1 MENNLIENRKAIP
14 VIGMV
19 SSGKSTFLNSLLG
32 IDVLEAKDNITTK
45 FVCIIRYNSKLQSPK
60 FYHVILKENQN
71 SNDYNYYKEGEEA
84 EGLENIKKMI
94 SSINSN
100 NKESDSE
107 PNYINLFY
115 VLETPIQNI
124 ENKDFLSKYDFY
136 DIPGLN
142 EFIKEQKTQSGN
154 ILNENE
160 EEKKEDNE
168 ENDEED
174 DEEKTQNLSEAPTG
188 NTIKVNKG
196 FDDDIN
202 DTPKEDMKY
211 IRGLFQYF
219 KNKIDFGI
227 LVIDTEKHYKPQN
240 IQIIEELHKI
250 IEMKFENFLFVLNK
264 IDKAEDREETIFLC
278 RSFFINHI
286 DTNIFNL
293 ENNVFVAIDSL
304 QLKNEFLLKNDFEC
318 YFKYYFNKYYEKY
331 VNIKTPTPN
340 STLKEEEKIGA
351 CSFIDFLN
359 DKMTENIKEDPRE
372 YLENLAQNVSKK
384 ELKIVEEI
392 YEKIKNAQNQQ
403 IDFGIDLNQEEN
415 EEEEEEHDSII
426 SLKAFYEIFKKKI
439 MIPEYS
445 EGVKQILNFFNDFS
459 NQNNDTPGIENNIK
473 KVTEEEEAISKF
485 RLIFEGLK
493 KYEITNGE
501 KENIIELLG
510 LDLKRLEKIIYNK
523 RRIYIP
529 FIGISSAGKSTILN
543 CIVGH
548 YIFPESKVECT
559 TRGIIVK
566 HSFDGKTELYETDI
580 DPSCDYYIF
589 KERDLKPICAQYNVV
604 NYLRSL
610 NNVYS
615 NNQKKHFF
623 ILKTPIKLFDILGL
637 SNDLKERISFIDLP
651 GGDTDKNAMN
661 QYVGGGEE
669 TVYQKLIHIS
679 TSFCFVNKGRSIHL
693 NENAGLLNRLYKK
706 SKMYNKDHS
715 SNSHIL
721 TEQEFLKNCLFIIND
736 FGDLSKEEKD
746 ISKIQNE
753 ISKILYPNQQNKE
766 MNNYINATIFNA
778 KKYSSFL
785 EISKNYTDL
794 NYLFYSLFLEY
805 NKIQKDRMKLKF
817 HKDSNFVKFC
827 LTKIKER
834 ISQTLT
840 IDDKCKCDDEFF
852 NKVNLILNMYETN
865 LGNKIEKKDNICKR
879 KIANILFYF
888 KNNLKQIKF
897 YEESNCEQ
905 FFSFIH
911 NQILNSDI
919 LLKRKYFEYLS
930 ESFKYLD
937 KFFNQ
942 DFSEKKII
950 KSEDLNRLKNDV
962 QRIFEDIFN
971 KYKFEDL
978 FLITKTKIVDYLNNK
993 KKKSK
998 ELMLEYNNNVNKA
1011 VESFTPEIQIELDNF
1026 KKKLEKMI
1034 LNLNDEIEAQ
1044 KKYIKEILQKSVE
1057 NYNKIESEGNF
1068 KYNEVNNSF
1077 LETLYNNLGI
1087 VNSLVAGGIGAGI
1100 MIGILGLGIIPGV
1113 GTVISAVGAL
1123 SIFVIGFLAGPS
1135 REKKFKNTIDKMK
1148 KNIENGFDDQCWN
1161 LLYTIKKLK
1170 KKLIES
1176 YKREIGICSFKLNED
1191 EQKDFEEKKEYY
1203 FRIKKILFLT
1213 PEN

>member
-1 MENNLIENRKAIP
+1 
-14 VIGMV
+14 MV

-32 IDVLEAKDNITTK
+32 IEVLEAKDNITTK
-45 FVCIIRYNSKLQSPK
+45 FVCIIRYNPDLKLPK
-60 FYHVILKENQN
+60 FYHVILKENQEL
-71 SNDYNYYKEGEEA
+71 NDYNYYKEGEEA
-84 EGLENIKKMI
+84 EGLENIRKMI
-94 SSINSN
+94 SSVNTE

-124 ENKDFLSKYDFY
+124 ENKEFLSKYDFY

-142 EFIKEQKTQSGN
+142 EFIKEQNTQSQN
-154 ILNENE
+154 IINEIKKE
-160 EEKKEDNE
+160 EEKKE

-174 DEEKTQNLSEAPTG
+174 GEEKAENLSEAPTE
-188 NTIKVNKG
+188 NAIKVDKG
-196 FDDDIN
+196 FDDDIS

-219 KNKIDFGI
+219 KKKIDFGI
-227 LVIDTEKHYKPQN
+227 LIIDTEKHYKPQN

-264 IDKAEDREETIFLC
+264 IDRAEDRKQAQFLC
-278 RSFFINHI
+278 RSFFINHL
-286 DTNIFNL
+286 DTNIFNI
-293 ENNVFVAIDSL
+293 ENNIFVAIDSL

-318 YFKYYFNKYYEKY
+318 YFKYYFNKYYENY
-331 VNIKTPTPN
+331 VNFKTPN
-340 STLKEEEKIGA
+340 STPKEEETSS

-359 DKMTENIKEDPRE
+359 EKMTENVKEDPQK

-392 YEKIKNAQNQQ
+392 YEKIKNSQNEQ
-403 IDFGIDLNQEEN
+403 IDFGIDLNQGGN
-415 EEEEEEHDSII
+415 EEEEEEEEHYSII
-426 SLKAFYEIFKKKI
+426 SLKAFYENFKKKI

-445 EGVKQILNFFNDFS
+445 EGVKQILNFFNEFS
-459 NQNNDTPGIENNIK
+459 NQNKITPNIDDNIK
-473 KVTEEEEAISKF
+473 KKSEEEEAISQF
-485 RLIFEGLK
+485 RLIFEGLN
-493 KYEITNGE
+493 KYEIKNGENE

-510 LDLKRLEKIIYNK
+510 LDLKRLEKIIYNQ

-589 KERDLKPICAQYNVV
+589 KERNLRPICVENKVV
-604 NYLRSL
+604 DYLRSL

-615 NNQKKHFF
+615 NNQKQHFF
-623 ILKTPIKLFDILGL
+623 ILKTPIQLFDILGL

-661 QYVGGGEE
+661 QCVAGGEE

-679 TSFCFVNKGRSIHL
+679 TSFCFVNKGRSIEL
-693 NENAGLLNRLYKK
+693 NENAGLLRRLYNK
-706 SKMYNKDHS
+706 SKMYNKSDYS
-715 SNSHIL
+715 QSHIIS
-721 TEQEFLKNCLFIIND
+721 EQEFLKNCLFIIND
-736 FGDLSKEEKD
+736 FGNLSKEEKD
-746 ISKIQNE
+746 ISKIQNDLGN
-753 ISKILYPNQQNKE
+753 ILYPTQQSKE
-766 MNNYINATIFNA
+766 MNNYIKTAIFNA

-785 EISKNYTDL
+785 EIKNKYTDL
-794 NYLFYSLFLEY
+794 NTLFYSLLVEY
-805 NKIQKDRMKLKF
+805 NKLQKDRVKLKF
-817 HKDSNFVKFC
+817 HKDNNFVKFC
-827 LTKIKER
+827 LNKIKER
-834 ISQTLT
+834 IGQTLS
-840 IDDKCKCDDEFF
+840 IDEKYKCDDEFF
-852 NKVNLILNMYETN
+852 NAVNVCISMYAKN
-865 LGNKIEKKDNICKR
+865 SGNIVEKKDMVNIR
-879 KIANILFYF
+879 KIANILFFF

-905 FFSFIH
+905 FFSYI
-911 NQILNSDI
+911 NSQILNSDI
-919 LLKRKYFEYLS
+919 LLKKKYFEYLT

-962 QRIFEDIFN
+962 GRIFESIFS
-971 KYKFEDL
+971 KYKFEDV
-978 FLITKTKIVDYLNNK
+978 FLLTKTQIIDFLNNK
-993 KKKSK
+993 KKESK
-998 ELMLEYNNNVNKA
+998 EIMIKYNNNSQKA
-1011 VESFTPEIQIELDNF
+1011 VESITPEIEMKMNDF
-1026 KKKLEKMI
+1026 KKAIEKMI
-1034 LNLNDEIEAQ
+1034 LNLNDEIEAE
-1044 KKYIKEILQKSVE
+1044 KKRIKEILQKSVE
-1057 NYNKIESEGNF
+1057 NYDKLEVESDF
-1068 KYNEVNNSF
+1068 KYNEVSNSF

-1087 VNSLVAGGIGAGI
+1087 VNTAVAGGIGAGI

-1113 GTVISAVGAL
+1113 GTVITAVGAL
-1123 SIFVIGFLAGPS
+1123 SMVVIGFLAGPS
-1135 REKKFKNTIDKMK
+1135 REKKFKKTIDKIK
-1148 KNIENGFDDQCWN
+1148 KNIADGFEDQCWN
-1161 LLYTIKKLK
+1161 LIHTIKKLK
-1170 KKLIES
+1170 RNLIES
-1176 YKREIGICSFKLNED
+1176 YKREIGICSFKLNEN
-1191 EQKDFEEKKEYY
+1191 EQKDFEEKKAHY
-1203 FRIKKILFLT
+1203 FRIKNILFLN
-1213 PEN
+1213 PKN